1 MYRSPG
7 KSETQEVVCLSQYRL
22 KFYTDTLAYGYL
34 NACVLFLK
42 DWMHRDGMAAL
53 MLARGKKGS
62 DVAVIKDMQGSA
74 GRRKD
79 R

>member
-22 KFYTDTLAYGYL
+22 KLNTNTLAYGYL

-42 DWMHRDGMAAL
+42 DWMHRGGVAAL
-53 MLARGKKGS
+53 MFARVEK
-62 DVAVIKDMQGSA
+62 
-74 GRRKD
+74 RE
-79 R
+79 